1 MGRILI
7 AGMIVLLSGC
17 ATQNYSYVAQ
27 SNADPEIVFGSPT
40 KFVESRQFL
49 VNIKGATSNKCE
61 EFTMAGDV
69 GKNGFGGGDE
79 TAVIRTPAGQAIAI
93 SSGYSNSTVSCH
105 PPVFMFLPQNGK
117 RYSVDILYDSLHG
130 SSNCFLS
137 IIEVGDNGNQ
147 KKITNLTKLPECVK

>member
-61 EFTMAGDV
+61 DFTMAGDV
-69 GKNGFGGGDE
+69 GKNGFGG
-79 TAVIRTPAGQAIAI
+79 AIAI